1 MRKLKNVC
9 YMGLALTLVAC
20 SGGPIGGKKEIPPV
34 GVRTTIVASADES
47 TVNRYVGA
55 VESVHETPLSLQ
67 TAGRVLSIHCKNG
80 DRVHRGQILLR
91 VDSTQAV
98 NALRTAEATLR
109 YAEDGFNRLKQVHG
123 AGAVTDQKM
132 VEVESQLAR
141 ARSMYSAAL
150 RQVEECELK
159 APSDGVVSGL
169 DIAVGQTVVP
179 GLRLLTILDLTAFQV
194 RFTVPEAEIGSIR
207 TGQEGE
213 MECAAV
219 QRSYPVRV
227 TDRGLEANRLAHTY
241 EVVARIDGGQDI
253 LRPGMVAKV
262 KLTANPLTTNPL
274 TEIVIPAN
282 CILMKPQGATVWL
295 ARGDKAERVMVTVGG
310 YRADG
315 VLITSGLNMGDTLI
329 TEGYQKLYEGCK
341 IEIRE

>member
-1 MRKLKNVC
+1 M
-9 YMGLALTLVAC
+9 
-20 SGGPIGGKKEIPPV
+20 
-34 GVRTTIVASADES
+34 
-47 TVNRYVGA
+47 
-55 VESVHETPLSLQ
+55 
-67 TAGRVLSIHCKNG
+67 
-80 DRVHRGQILLR
+80 
-91 VDSTQAV
+91 
-98 NALRTAEATLR
+98 
-109 YAEDGFNRLKQVHG
+109 
-123 AGAVTDQKM
+123 
-132 VEVESQLAR
+132 
-141 ARSMYSAAL
+141 
-150 RQVEECELK
+150 EECELK

-219 QRSYPVRV
+219 QRFYPVRV

-241 EVVARIDGGQDI
+241 EVVARIDGGQDL

-262 KLTANPLTTNPL
+262 QITNQKSSINNN
-274 TEIVIPAN
+274 IVIPAN

-295 ARGDKAERVMVTVGG
+295 ARGDKAERVMVTIGG

-315 VLITSGLNMGDTLI
+315 VLVTAGLNMGDTLI

>member
-20 SGGPIGGKKEIPPV
+20 SSGPIGGKKEIPPV

-80 DRVHRGQILLR
+80 DRVRRGQILLR

-98 NALRTAEATLR
+98 NALRSAEATLR

-241 EVVARIDGGQDI
+241 EVVARIDGGQEL

-262 KLTANPLTTNPL
+262 QITNQKSAISNN
-274 TEIVIPAN
+274 IVIPAN
-282 CILMKPQGATVWL
+282 CILMKPQGTTVWL
-295 ARGDKAERVMVTVGG
+295 ARGGKAERVMVTIGG

-315 VLITSGLNMGDTLI
+315 VLVTAGLNMGDTLI

>member
-20 SGGPIGGKKEIPPV
+20 SSGPIGGKKEIPPV

-80 DRVHRGQILLR
+80 DRVRRGQILLR

-98 NALRTAEATLR
+98 NALRSAEATLR

-241 EVVARIDGGQDI
+241 EVVARIDGGQEL

-262 KLTANPLTTNPL
+262 QITNQKSAISNN
-274 TEIVIPAN
+274 IVIPAN

-295 ARGDKAERVMVTVGG
+295 ARGGKAERVMVTIGG

-315 VLITSGLNMGDTLI
+315 VLVTAGLNMGDTLI

>member
-20 SGGPIGGKKEIPPV
+20 SSGPIGGKKEIPPV

-80 DRVHRGQILLR
+80 DRVRRGQILLR

-98 NALRTAEATLR
+98 NALRSAEATLR

-241 EVVARIDGGQDI
+241 EVVARIDGGQEL

-262 KLTANPLTTNPL
+262 QITNQKSAISNN
-274 TEIVIPAN
+274 IVIPAN

-295 ARGDKAERVMVTVGG
+295 ARGDKAERVMVTIGG

-315 VLITSGLNMGDTLI
+315 VLVTAGLNMGDTLI

>member
-1 MRKLKNVC
+1 MQKELI
-9 YMGLALTLVAC
+9 YISLALTLVAC

-55 VESVHETPLSLQ
+55 VESVRETPLSLQ
-67 TAGRVLSIHCKNG
+67 TAGRVLSLHCKNG

-98 NALRTAEATLR
+98 NALRSAEATLR

-132 VEVESQLAR
+132 VEAESQLTQ
-141 ARSMYSAAL
+141 ARSMCAAAR
-150 RQVEECELK
+150 RQVSECELK
-159 APSDGVVSGL
+159 APCEGVVSGL

-179 GLRLLTILDLTAFQV
+179 GIRLLTILDLTAFQV
-194 RFTVPEAEIGSIR
+194 RFTVPEGEIGAIQA
-207 TGQEGE
+207 GQQGQ

-241 EVVARIDGGQDI
+241 EVVARIDGGQDL

-262 KLTANPLTTNPL
+262 KLANSQEPTANSD
-274 TEIVIPAN
+274 IVIPAN

-295 ARGDKAERVMVTVGG
+295 ARGDKAERVMVTIGG

-315 VLITSGLNMGDTLI
+315 VLVTDGLNIGDTLI

>member
-34 GVRTTIVASADES
+34 GVRTTIVALADES

-80 DRVHRGQILLR
+80 DRVRRGQILLR

-219 QRSYPVRV
+219 KRSYPVRV

-241 EVVARIDGGQDI
+241 EVVARIDGGQDL

-262 KLTANPLTTNPL
+262 KLANSQQPTANSQ
-274 TEIVIPAN
+274 IVIPAN

-295 ARGDKAERVMVTVGG
+295 ARGDKAERVMVTIGG

-315 VLITSGLNMGDTLI
+315 VLVTAGLNMGDTLI

-341 IEIRE
+341 IELRE

>member
-1 MRKLKNVC
+1 MRKLNVC
-9 YMGLALTLVAC
+9 YMGLALMLAAC

-34 GVRTTIVASADES
+34 GVRTTIIASADES

-55 VESVHETPLSLQ
+55 VESVRETPLSLQ

-80 DRVHRGQILLR
+80 DRVRRGQILLR

-150 RQVEECELK
+150 RQVSECELK

-169 DIAVGQTVVP
+169 DIAVGQSVVP

-194 RFTVPEAEIGSIR
+194 RFTVPEAEIGAIR
-207 TGQEGE
+207 TGQQGQ

-219 QRSYPVRV
+219 QRSYPVRI

-262 KLTANPLTTNPL
+262 KLANSQQPTANSQ
-274 TEIVIPAN
+274 IVIPAN

-295 ARGDKAERVMVTVGG
+295 ARGDKAERVMVTIGG

-315 VLITSGLNMGDTLI
+315 VLVTDGLNIGDTLI

-341 IEIRE
+341 IEMRE